1 MSVQFG
7 VQWGGGWGSE
17 RRLLRNL
24 LLRINI
30 LGGGR
35 TSDIGTHSLG
45 SMIGLGDS
53 ILPEPDCSP
62 CWQQVRRQITKHKT
76 SQHFIWWAVNST
88 ENEAQLR
95 TQRNAQWNV

>member
-17 RRLLRNL
+17 RRLLGNL

-35 TSDIGTHSLG
+35 TSDIRTHSLG

-53 ILPEPDCSP
+53 SLLPEPACSP
-62 CWQQVRRQITKHKT
+62 CWQQVRRQITEHKI
-76 SQHFIWWAVNST
+76 SQHFIWWGVTKYA
-88 ENEAQLR
+88 
-95 TQRNAQWNV
+95 TQQTQQNTHWNA